1 MSRKPGEPSLK
12 DVQIRQV
19 DVHDDAELGQ
29 AHAVLDAALRFER
42 PYAAPWPLREL
53 AVDLRNPA
61 PGEWMGA
68 WAAWEEHAVVGM
80 AWVWESLVDNTDKSW
95 LQVCVDP
102 QQRGRGVGSA
112 LAEQVVACCA
122 DAGRTV
128 LLTESAYPEAA
139 AADHGYRRFAERHG
153 FRLASTEVHRVLDLP
168 VADHRLDE
176 LAAVA
181 APRHAAY
188 RLETF
193 AGDVPEELLP
203 SLCHVRNH
211 LAVDAPTGEIDYEP
225 EAETPELYRERQVR
239 LREQGRVRLT
249 TLAVAPGGE
258 VVAYTDFAVTPD
270 EPEHVHQ
277 WGTMVRRDHRG
288 RRLGLGVKVR
298 NLQALQR
305 SWPGARLVHTGNAD
319 VNAHM
324 IGINEALGFRVV
336 ELLPEFQRRVEG

>member
-1 MSRKPGEPSLK
+1 MH
-12 DVQIRQV
+12 IRRV
-19 DVHDDAELGQ
+19 DVHDDAELGE
-29 AHAVLDAALRFER
+29 AHAVLDAALRHER
-42 PYAAPWPLREL
+42 PYAVPWPLREL

-68 WAAWEEHAVVGM
+68 WAAWAGGDVVGM

-102 QQRGRGVGSA
+102 RHGRRGVGSA
-112 LAEQVVACCA
+112 LAEQVVACCVA
-122 DAGRTV
+122 AGRTV
-128 LLTESAYPEAA
+128 LLSESAYPEATA
-139 AADHGYRRFAERHG
+139 AEHGYRRFAERHG

-168 VADHRLDE
+168 VADGRLHRL
-176 LAAVA
+176 AAAA
-181 APRHAAY
+181 APHHTAY

-225 EAETPELYRERQVR
+225 EAETPELYREREVR

-249 TLAVAPGGE
+249 SLGVAPGGE
-258 VVAYTDFAVTPD
+258 VVAYTDLAVTPD

-277 WGTMVRRDHRG
+277 WGTMVRGDHRG
-288 RRLGLGVKVR
+288 HRLGLGLKVR
-298 NLQALQR
+298 NLQVLQR
-305 SWPGARLVHTGNAD
+305 SWPGVRLVHTGNAD

-336 ELLPEFQRRVEG
+336 ELLPEFQRRVDG